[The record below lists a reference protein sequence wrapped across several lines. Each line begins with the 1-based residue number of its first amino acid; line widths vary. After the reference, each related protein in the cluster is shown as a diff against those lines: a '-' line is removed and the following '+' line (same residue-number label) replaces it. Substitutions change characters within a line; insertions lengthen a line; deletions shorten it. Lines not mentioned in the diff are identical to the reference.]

1 MKLMKIWYGGLTH
14 RISPCCG
21 WVGICI
27 SHMTSFTAFMYII
40 YQMVC
45 NRDKAFLLELIN
57 HTAGQYD
64 GILTRESVVNQ
75 DINACFW
82 TAK

>member
-1 MKLMKIWYGGLTH
+1 
-14 RISPCCG
+14 
-21 WVGICI
+21 
-27 SHMTSFTAFMYII
+27 MYII
-40 YQMVC
+40 YQIVC

-57 HTAGQYD
+57 HKAGQYD